1 MKTKLNIKIMEF
13 KPFDKVLVRDGNVY
27 EWQPE
32 LFYKINEEGKYCTL
46 GNVEWSQCIPY
57 EGNEHLMDTAN
68 MPEITDLK
76 NNILFGV
83 ELKVGYVLIFKDSHI
98 AGVIIPTEKKELAVS
113 YFNSGW
119 DYLKNI
125 DINSIIA
132 IKGPLKDANFKGG
145 MLLWQKHNK

>member
-1 MKTKLNIKIMEF
+1 MENNF
-13 KPFDKVLVRDGNVY
+13 KPFDKVLVRVGNAF
-27 EWQPE
+27 EWQPK
-32 LFYKINEEGKYCTL
+32 LFYKINKEGKYCTL

-57 EGNEHLMDTAN
+57 QGNEHLMDTNN

-76 NNILFGV
+76 NNILFGI
-83 ELKVGYVLIFKDSHI
+83 ELKVGYVLEFKDSHI

-125 DINSIIA
+125 DINSIKA
-132 IKGPLKDANFKGG
+132 IKGLLENDNFTGG

>member
-1 MKTKLNIKIMEF
+1 MENKIEF
-13 KPFDKVLVRDGNVY
+13 KPFDKVLVRDSNAY

-57 EGNEHLMDTAN
+57 QDNEHLMGTAN

-83 ELKVGYVLIFKDSHI
+83 ELKIGYVLEFKDSHI
-98 AGVIIPTEKKELAVS
+98 AGVIIPTNEGLAVA
-113 YFNSGW
+113 YTKGCWDFLRNVIVDNITAIRGPIENNSF
-119 DYLKNI
+119 I
-125 DINSIIA
+125 
-132 IKGPLKDANFKGG
+132 GG
-145 MLLWQKHNK
+145 KVLWHK

>member
-1 MKTKLNIKIMEF
+1 MEF
-13 KPFDKVLVRDGNVY
+13 KPFDKVLVRDGNAY

-32 LFYKINEEGKYCTL
+32 LFYRINEEGKYCTL

-83 ELKVGYVLIFKDSHI
+83 ELKVGYVLEFEDSHI
-98 AGVIIPTEKKELAVS
+98 AGVIIPTNKELAVS
-113 YFNSGW
+113 YLKGNWG
-119 DYLKNI
+119 YLKNVIVDNITAIRGPI
-125 DINSIIA
+125 D
-132 IKGPLKDANFKGG
+132 DHFFTGG
-145 MLLWQKHNK
+145 KVLWQKHNK